1 MTYWHI
7 RPDIAR
13 ALLALML
20 VAVLGGP
27 AAAQLFETRAGQA
40 ILLDAKSG
48 TILYAKDANKRV
60 PPASLAKMMTMEVVF
75 DALKRGRLSLDDEF
89 HVSEYAW
96 REGGA
101 VSGGSTMFAE
111 LNSTI
116 RLEDLIRGVII
127 QSANDGCIIIAE
139 GMAGSEANFARLM
152 TERAREIGLR
162 DSVFY
167 NSTGLPA
174 EGQYVTM
181 YDLAKLADHLQR
193 EYPEYYR
200 FYSEPEFT
208 WNGILQRNRNPLLKM
223 GIGADGV
230 KTGYTEA
237 SGYAIVGSV
246 QRGDRRMITAMS
258 GLPDRRTRAEE
269 ARKILDWGDRAFEA
283 HRIFE
288 QDEVIGNVR
297 LYGGARLTVPVVAN
311 DDLDILL
318 PLANRDAL
326 KARVVYKGPVRAPVA
341 AGDEI
346 ATLKVWIGD
355 ELTQETPLF
364 AQESVPRGPIHRQA
378 FDALTELVL
387 GWI

>member
-1 MTYWHI
+1 MMSLCSRLNAI
-7 RPDIAR
+7 GVFFAVV
-13 ALLALML
+13 LLAM
-20 VAVLGGP
+20 AAP
-27 AAAQLFETRAGQA
+27 AQAQLFETRAGQA
-40 ILLDAKSG
+40 ILLDAKTG
-48 TILYAKDANKRV
+48 TVLYEKDANKRV

-75 DALKRGRLSLDDEF
+75 DALKKGRLSLDDEF
-89 HVSEYAW
+89 HVSEFAW
-96 REGGA
+96 RTGGA
-101 VSGGSTMFAE
+101 TSGGSTMFAE
-111 LNSTI
+111 LNSSI

-139 GMAGSEANFARLM
+139 GMAGSEPNFARLM
-152 TERAREIGLR
+152 TKRAREIGLR
-162 DSVFY
+162 DSVFF

-174 EGQYVTM
+174 EGQFVTM
-181 YDLAKLADHLQR
+181 HDLAKLADHLQR
-193 EYPEYYR
+193 EYPEFYR

-246 QRGDRRMITAMS
+246 KRGERRLITAMS
-258 GLPDRRTRAEE
+258 GLPNLRTRAEE

-283 HRIFE
+283 HEIFKKG
-288 QDEVIGNVR
+288 EVIGNVR
-297 LYGGARLTVPVVAN
+297 LYGGAQLTVPVAAN

-318 PLANRDAL
+318 PLANRDAM
-326 KARVVYKGPVRAPVA
+326 KARVVYKGPVKAPVA
-341 AGDEI
+341 EGDQI
-346 ATLKVWIGD
+346 AMLKVWVGD
-355 ELTQETPLF
+355 KLTQETPLF
-364 AQESVPRGPIHRQA
+364 AAETVERGPIHRQA